1 MCLLVAAWRAHPRY
15 RLIVMANR
23 DEYHARP
30 AEPLRIWDPPA
41 DLLAGRDVQ
50 AGGTWLGA
58 DRARRFG
65 VITNYRE
72 MARPRRNAPSR
83 GRLIVDYLAGP
94 ASAWDYANNIEM
106 DALSYAG
113 FSLLLADGDDLV
125 YACNRAEQFA
135 RRLPSGVYGLS
146 NHLLDTPWPKLLQV
160 REALENWIALGSGE
174 LAPLWAALA
183 DRDIPN
189 DRPGTPEMTT
199 GLDPAWGKVLAA
211 PFVAHPEYGTR
222 CSTLSLITDSGAME
236 VHERRFDAG
245 GHAFGETAIRLAP
258 GEWGARQMVS
268 ELNLGA
274 LQKL

>member
-23 DEYHARP
+23 DEFHARP
-30 AEPLRIWDPPA
+30 SEALRIWDPPA
-41 DLLAGRDVQ
+41 ELLAGRDVQ

-58 DRARRFG
+58 DRQRRFG

-94 ASAWDYANNIEM
+94 ASAWDNANNIEM

-113 FSLLLADGDDLV
+113 FSLLLADGADLV
-125 YACNRAEQFA
+125 YACNRADQFA

-146 NHLLDTPWPKLLQV
+146 NHLLDTPWPKLLRV
-160 REALENWIALGSGE
+160 RAALETWIGVGQDE

-199 GLDPAWGKVLAA
+199 GLDPAWAKVLAA
-211 PFVAHPEYGTR
+211 PFVAHAEYGTR

-236 VHERRFDAG
+236 VHERRFDAA
-245 GHAFGETAIRLAP
+245 GHASGETMIRLAP
-258 GEWGARQMVS
+258 GEWGA
-268 ELNLGA
+268 A
-274 LQKL
+274 

>member
-15 RLIVMANR
+15 RLVVMANR
-23 DEYHARP
+23 DEFHARP
-30 AEPLRIWDPPA
+30 AEPLRIWGPPA

-72 MARPRRNAPSR
+72 MARPRRGAPSR
-83 GRLIVDYLAGP
+83 GRLIVDYLGQP
-94 ASAWDYANNIEM
+94 VSAWDYANNIEI

-135 RRLPSGVYGLS
+135 RRLAPGVYGLS
-146 NHLLDTPWPKLLQV
+146 NHLLDTPWPKLVRVRAALQS
-160 REALENWIALGSGE
+160 WIDAGRDE

-189 DRPGTPEMTT
+189 DSPGVPELTI
-199 GLDPAWGKVLAA
+199 GLDPAWARVLAS
-211 PFVAHPEYGTR
+211 PFVAHPDYGTR
-222 CSTLSLITDSGAME
+222 SSTLSLIADNGAME
-236 VHERRFDAG
+236 VHERRFDADG
-245 GHAFGETAIRLAP
+245 RTLGETVVRLAP
-258 GEWGARQMVS
+258 GEWGATQMV
-268 ELNLGA
+268 
-274 LQKL
+274 

>member
-23 DEYHARP
+23 DEFHARP
-30 AEPLRIWDPPA
+30 AEALRIWGPPA
-41 DLLAGRDVQ
+41 ELLAGRDVQ

-72 MARPRRNAPSR
+72 MARPRRDAPSR

-94 ASAWDYANNIEM
+94 ASAWDFANNIET

-113 FSLLLADGDDLV
+113 FSLLLADSEDLV
-125 YACNRAEQFA
+125 YACNRADQFA
-135 RRLPSGVYGLS
+135 RRLPPGVYGLS
-146 NHLLDTPWPKLLQV
+146 NHLLDTPWPKLLRV
-160 REALENWIALGSGE
+160 RAALKTWTDAGQDEF
-174 LAPLWAALA
+174 APLWAALA

-189 DRPGTPEMTT
+189 DSPGTPEMTT
-199 GLDPAWGKVLAA
+199 GLDPAWGKVLAS
-211 PFVAHPEYGTR
+211 PFVMHPEYGTR

-236 VHERRFDAG
+236 VHERRFDADG
-245 GHAFGETAIRLAP
+245 LGLGETVIRLAP
-258 GEWGARQMVS
+258 GEWSAGKWS
-268 ELNLGA
+268 EN
-274 LQKL
+274 